1 MCVGWPL
8 GPSVR
13 SRFASNTWG
22 SLSTRNRLGWPT
34 APSLECYFCN
44 KKDKDIAELAI
55 KADLI
60 MDENLTILQAN
71 NVATAARSGHLNPPL
86 PRSQRARAYAHLY
99 AR

>member
-1 MCVGWPL
+1 M
-8 GPSVR
+8 
-13 SRFASNTWG
+13 WG
-22 SLSTRNRLGWPT
+22 SLSTRNRLGWPI

-71 NVATAARSGHLNPPL
+71 NVATAARSGHLNPL
-86 PRSQRARAYAHLY
+86 SHALNARAYAHLY